1 MSHHHMLQPIV
12 YTPQVKPKKIE
23 TKKSRIQ
30 ARGASAVKQTSEAE
44 GVFETSEPD
53 ELSPLS
59 QLLGA
64 DAFVPV
70 EGAERKPH
78 QQGRLS
84 EGTLKVMLEVQE
96 SGQSKLA

>member
-1 MSHHHMLQPIV
+1 MSHHYMLQPIV

-23 TKKSRIQ
+23 AKKSRIQ
-30 ARGASAVKQTSEAE
+30 TRGASALRETSATGE
-44 GVFETSEPD
+44 VFEANEPD

-70 EGAERKPH
+70 EGADSKPH
-78 QQGRLS
+78 QRGRLS
-84 EGTLKVMLEVQE
+84 YGTLKAMLEVQE
-96 SGQSKLA
+96 IGQPKLA

>member
-1 MSHHHMLQPIV
+1 MSHHYMLQPLV
-12 YTPQVKPKKIE
+12 YAPQVKPKKVE

-30 ARGASAVKQTSEAE
+30 ARGATAVRETSETE
-44 GVFETSEPD
+44 EVFETSEPE

-70 EGAERKPH
+70 EGADSKPH
-78 QQGRLS
+78 QHGRLS
-84 EGTLKVMLEVQE
+84 YGTLKVMLEVQE
-96 SGQSKLA
+96 IGQSKLA

>member
-23 TKKSRIQ
+23 TKKSRI
-30 ARGASAVKQTSEAE
+30 RSGGTSALRETGE
-44 GVFETSEPD
+44 VFEASEPE

-64 DAFVPV
+64 DAFVPID
-70 EGAERKPH
+70 GADRKPY

-84 EGTLKVMLEVQE
+84 DGTLKMMLQVQE

>member
-1 MSHHHMLQPIV
+1 MLQPIV
-12 YTPQVKPKKIE
+12 YTPQVQPKKIE

-30 ARGASAVKQTSEAE
+30 ARGASAVRETSEAGE
-44 GVFETSEPD
+44 VFEASEPD

-70 EGAERKPH
+70 EGAESKPH

-84 EGTLKVMLEVQE
+84 YATLKVMLEVQE
-96 SGQSKLA
+96 IGQSKLA

>member
-1 MSHHHMLQPIV
+1 MLQPIV

-30 ARGASAVKQTSEAE
+30 ARGTSAVRETSETGE
-44 GVFETSEPD
+44 VFEASEPD

-59 QLLGA
+59 QLFGA
-64 DAFVPV
+64 DDFVPV
-70 EGAERKPH
+70 EGADRKPH

-84 EGTLKVMLEVQE
+84 DSTLKVMLEVQE

>member
-23 TKKSRIQ
+23 TKKSRIR
-30 ARGASAVKQTSEAE
+30 AGGASALRETSDTGE
-44 GVFETSEPD
+44 VFEANEPD

-70 EGAERKPH
+70 EGTDSKPH
-78 QQGRLS
+78 QHGRLS
-84 EGTLKVMLEVQE
+84 YGTLKAMLEVQE
-96 SGQSKLA
+96 VGQSKLA

>member
-1 MSHHHMLQPIV
+1 MSHHMLQPIV

-30 ARGASAVKQTSEAE
+30 ARGASAVRETSETGE
-44 GVFETSEPD
+44 VFEASEPD
-53 ELSPLS
+53 ELSLLS

-70 EGAERKPH
+70 EGTDSKPH

-84 EGTLKVMLEVQE
+84 YGTLKVMLEVQE
-96 SGQSKLA
+96 IGQSKLA

>member
-23 TKKSRIQ
+23 TKKSRIR
-30 ARGASAVKQTSEAE
+30 AGGTGALRETSETGE
-44 GVFETSEPD
+44 VFEASEPD
-53 ELSPLS
+53 ELS

-70 EGAERKPH
+70 EGADSKPH

-84 EGTLKVMLEVQE
+84 DGTLKVMLEVQE
-96 SGQSKLA
+96 IGQTKLA